1 MPNLTIRDIAKMA
14 GVSTTAVSF
23 VLNDRPGVSDATRA
37 HVRAIIERTGFTP
50 NVHTRR
56 LNLGKSQTVH
66 VVMRKHENGLFG
78 QFAQETLQGIFKASH
93 ALGYSIT
100 FTFAD
105 RDAPCEQ
112 LIAMVHGKDCD
123 GLILYQV
130 SDSALIARLRQEQI
144 PFVCVDAHLAQDG
157 SLPLVEVDYYNAA
170 RQATQYLC
178 QCGHREIGFIGTQV
192 PNTYYMN
199 TFGGYMDAL
208 KAFGLEYNPA
218 WMLALPNDAALTSR
232 DFEPLLREKRL
243 PTAFFCA
250 GDAFAIPAMRAV
262 KERGLKIPDD
272 VSFMSLDDL
281 LVSRYLDPP
290 LSTMTFDKERLGAWA
305 MELLYKMLQN
315 EPCDRVNLLPTR
327 VAPRATV
334 RDLSKTR

>member
-66 VVMRKHENGLFG
+66 VVMRKHENRLFD
-78 QFAQETLQGIFKASH
+78 QFAQEALQGIFKASH

-112 LIAMVHGKDCD
+112 LIAMVHGKNCD

-130 SDSALIARLRQEQI
+130 SDSALIARLRQEQV
-144 PFVCVDAHLAQDG
+144 PFVCVDAHLPQDG
-157 SLPLVEVDYYNAA
+157 SLPLVEVDNYGAA
-170 RQATQYLC
+170 RQATEYLC
-178 QCGHREIGFIGTQV
+178 QCGHREIGFIGMQM
-192 PNTYYMN
+192 PNLYYLN
-199 TFGGYMDAL
+199 TFGGYIDAL
-208 KAFGLEYNPA
+208 KSFGLEYNPA
-218 WMLALPNDAALTSR
+218 WMLSVPYDATLTSR

-334 RDLSKTR
+334 RDLTKTR

>member
-105 RDAPCEQ
+105 LVGDD
-112 LIAMVHGKDCD
+112 LDF
-123 GLILYQV
+123 
-130 SDSALIARLRQEQI
+130 SDSSSPWCTART
-144 PFVCVDAHLAQDG
+144 
-157 SLPLVEVDYYNAA
+157 
-170 RQATQYLC
+170 AT
-178 QCGHREIGFIGTQV
+178 G
-192 PNTYYMN
+192 
-199 TFGGYMDAL
+199 
-208 KAFGLEYNPA
+208 
-218 WMLALPNDAALTSR
+218 
-232 DFEPLLREKRL
+232 
-243 PTAFFCA
+243 
-250 GDAFAIPAMRAV
+250 
-262 KERGLKIPDD
+262 
-272 VSFMSLDDL
+272 
-281 LVSRYLDPP
+281 
-290 LSTMTFDKERLGAWA
+290 
-305 MELLYKMLQN
+305 
-315 EPCDRVNLLPTR
+315 
-327 VAPRATV
+327 
-334 RDLSKTR
+334 